1 MSSEPHWLGLKFKG
15 ARGDDLATRVHATL
29 ARVGII
35 LDPGLIS
42 YIASIMF
49 GEGLDGLH
57 CGYCGH
63 RGVRHTWGVDVGPDG
78 SFSVDHFNC
87 RDCALERDT
96 SLVVC
101 YIRPGGGARRDGY

>member
-1 MSSEPHWLGLKFKG
+1 MATAATG
-15 ARGDDLATRVHATL
+15 APAIRGAWTPV
-29 ARVGII
+29 
-35 LDPGLIS
+35 
-42 YIASIMF
+42 
-49 GEGLDGLH
+49 
-57 CGYCGH
+57 
-63 RGVRHTWGVDVGPDG
+63 PDG